1 MNYSAANSDLAA
13 LRTPCLGASLAV
25 AKRLAKATGN
35 AATLNRAITDFKDQ
49 IGESLTVNLDG
60 PVARV
65 VIMGGAEECSPTQYR
80 KLATLL
86 AQKLAAMNIAQA
98 AVHLL
103 STRIKSHNTAWKAQ
117 ALMQALSHASYRFNH
132 YKSKPKPVSYTH
144 LTLPTT

>member
-65 VIMGGAEECSPTQYR
+65 VIMGGAEECSPAQYR

-86 AQKLAAMNIAQA
+86 AQKLAVLAKCSCSPWPQGGSKVLNIYFKIC
-98 AVHLL
+98 
-103 STRIKSHNTAWKAQ
+103 TMR
-117 ALMQALSHASYRFNH
+117 
-132 YKSKPKPVSYTH
+132 
-144 LTLPTT
+144 LTEIWF